1 MAGYQPNAMIWVDI
15 LSAEYAPGTGTVEVW
30 EPVAYTLGGIAGRG
44 FPCHWSESV
53 SDDDDTADASMSN
66 SVAVARMRY
75 HPVIFDAAS
84 VDTEHVRVMLY
95 GDPKRTY
102 RLIAT
107 AENVGM
113 SNTEM
118 LLRMRRWSVR

>member
-1 MAGYQPNAMIWVDI
+1 MAGYQPNAMIHVDVM
-15 LSAEYAPGTGTVEVW
+15 SADYVPGTGVAETW
-30 EPVAYTLGGIAGRG
+30 QPVTYVLCGIEGRC
-44 FPCHWSESV
+44 FPCKWEESM

-66 SVAVARMRY
+66 SVAVVRMRY

-113 SNTEM
+113 QNREM
-118 LLRMRRWSVR
+118 LLRLRRWTVR